1 MTMKK
6 LLPIVLGAAISMTA
20 HASDTV
26 EGSLSNDAVKVDMS
40 LDQGKYFFDAG
51 GMYHTDDG
59 KYGYIGAHIEDID
72 TAKDYP
78 VQIGL
83 GMRLMA
89 IDTEYDVDNAG
100 MAIALGG
107 FYRYTFPKANRFSV
121 LGSLYYSPKVLSFQ
135 NIDSMYQA
143 EIRGE
148 YRTLRNARVFLR
160 YGLTSVDLESY
171 RDDVDM
177 NKGVAIGVSATF

>member
-1 MTMKK
+1 MSMKK
-6 LLPIVLGAAISMTA
+6 ILPVVLGAALSCSA
-20 HASDTV
+20 YAVDTI
-26 EGSLSNDAVKVDMS
+26 EGSLNNDAVKVDLS
-40 LDQGKYFFDAG
+40 LDQGKYFFDLG
-51 GMYHTDDG
+51 GMYHADDG

-83 GMRLMA
+83 GARLLA

-100 MAIALGG
+100 MAVALGG

-121 LGSLYYSPKVLSFQ
+121 LGSLYYAPKVLSFQ
-135 NIDSMYQA
+135 NIDSVYQA

-160 YGLTSVDLESY
+160 YGMTHVDLEHYSE
-171 RDDVDM
+171 DPDM
-177 NKGVAIGVSATF
+177 NKSVGIGISTTF